1 MRRVRALGVWFG
13 LVGCYVQIC
22 PNRARYVVR
31 MRAGLHTFQR
41 ETCPIH
47 HGDALNELV
56 RWANR

>member
-1 MRRVRALGVWFG
+1 VWFG